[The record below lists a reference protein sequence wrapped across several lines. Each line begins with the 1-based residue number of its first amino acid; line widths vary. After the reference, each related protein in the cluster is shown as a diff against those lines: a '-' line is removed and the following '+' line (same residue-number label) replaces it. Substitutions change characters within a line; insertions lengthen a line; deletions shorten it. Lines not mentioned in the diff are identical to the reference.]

1 MFQLTPFNSTYDRT
15 SFLCGSDALDR
26 YIKEHVTQDIRRR
39 IAACF
44 VAVDNDHNII
54 GYYTLSAASIL
65 LTDLPEHLRKKF
77 PRDPTIP
84 AIRMGRLAVS
94 LSSKGTGLGGAL
106 LADALYRA
114 YTSEIAAYALIVD
127 VKDDTAVAFYKHYG
141 FMAFPESGRTL
152 FMPLASLSTI
162 K

>member
-1 MFQLTPFNSTYDRT
+1 MFQLAPFNSIYDRT
-15 SFLCGSDALDR
+15 SFLCGSDALDS

-44 VAVDNDHNII
+44 VAVDNDHHVI
-54 GYYTLSAASIL
+54 GYYTLSAASVL
-65 LTDLPEHLRKKF
+65 LTDLPEHLRKKL
-77 PRDPTIP
+77 PRYPTIP

-106 LADALYRA
+106 LADVLYRA
-114 YTSEIAAYALIVD
+114 YPSEIAAYALIVD
-127 VKDDTAVAFYKHYG
+127 AKDDTAVSFYKHYG
-141 FMAFPESGRTL
+141 FIAFPESGRTL